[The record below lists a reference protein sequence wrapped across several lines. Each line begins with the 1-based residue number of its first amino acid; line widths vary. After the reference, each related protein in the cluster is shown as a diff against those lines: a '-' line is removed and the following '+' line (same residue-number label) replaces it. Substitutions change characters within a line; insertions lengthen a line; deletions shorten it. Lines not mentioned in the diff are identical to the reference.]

1 MGEQN
6 ISRGGDDETKRLF
19 TRAVLN
25 DLRALELMI
34 DQGLIESGARRI
46 GAEQEMF
53 ITDHDYSPNLTA
65 LDILKDINDER
76 FTNEIALF
84 NIEANLTPRRFVA
97 KCLSEMEE

>member
-6 ISRGGDDETKRLF
+6 ITRGDSHEAKRLF

-34 DQGLIESGARRI
+34 DEGLIESGARRI

-53 ITDHDYSPNLTA
+53 I
-65 LDILKDINDER
+65 
-76 FTNEIALF
+76 
-84 NIEANLTPRRFVA
+84 IE
-97 KCLSEMEE
+97 